1 MKLVREVILV
11 SGEKV
16 HNVGFRSAM
25 EEMAK
30 KRHVNGFVM
39 NLRNGHQ
46 IKAIL
51 EGEESAVEEIIKWAE
66 KGPPGA
72 EIEKVNV
79 FPQPYKGEYSHFKII
94 VP

>member
-1 MKLVREVILV
+1 MKLVREVIV
-11 SGEKV
+11 ISGKIQ
-16 HNVGFRSAM
+16 NVGFRSAM

-51 EGEESAVEEIIKWAE
+51 EGEENAVKEIIKWAE

-72 EIEKVNV
+72 KIEKVNV
-79 FPQPYKGEYSHFKII
+79 FPQPYKGEYSHFKIV